1 MATGQKSTALT
12 DLLYKL
18 IYLSLDKAAQMNNEE
33 WTCIEAKPNE
43 NGGKQLQYIFQQIQ
57 EKPWLFRCSSLAH

>member
-18 IYLSLDKAAQMNNEE
+18 IYLSLDKAAQLNNEE

-43 NGGKQLQYIFQQIQ
+43 NGGKQLQYIFQQI
-57 EKPWLFRCSSLAH
+57 